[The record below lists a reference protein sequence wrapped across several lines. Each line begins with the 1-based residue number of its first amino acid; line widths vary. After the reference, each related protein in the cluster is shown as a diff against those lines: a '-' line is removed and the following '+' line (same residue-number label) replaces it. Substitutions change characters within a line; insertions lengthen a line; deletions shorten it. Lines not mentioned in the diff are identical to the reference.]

1 MPSSLQLSFN
11 ATVKKKIIQRR
22 SFDFKGPL
30 NIPISNLYFSSE
42 TPVVQVCT
50 SNCPNKHLCCLF
62 GQYHAPCLQPRAK
75 YIVGFRCPLK
85 LKLSWL
91 LYTYWK
97 REKTGPTP
105 MTLSVSMTSQGVD
118 FKSWG
123 RWTKPRK
130 VFSHFRQVKH
140 RLKHIPVETAP
151 PTGKTQNWRSDTR
164 TKN

>member
-1 MPSSLQLSFN
+1 MMPSSLQLSFN
-11 ATVKKKIIQRR
+11 ATVKKKIIHRW

-42 TPVVQVCT
+42 TPMVQVCT
-50 SNCPNKHLCCLF
+50 SNCPKKQRRSSHS
-62 GQYHAPCLQPRAK
+62 PCLQPRAK
-75 YIVGFRCPLK
+75 NIVGFRCPLK

-105 MTLSVSMTSQGVD
+105 GMLSVSNSMTSQGVD

-123 RWTKPRK
+123 RWSKQRK
-130 VFSHFRQVKH
+130 VFSHFRQVKD
-140 RLKHIPVETAP
+140 RLRHIPVETAP
-151 PTGKTQNWRSDTR
+151 PTGNTQNWRSDTR